1 MPPLSGAV
9 AIVTGGAR
17 GIGLAISRRLVVD
30 GASIVVADL
39 EGSKEAASELN
50 AAGATALGVQVDVA
64 DEQSVSEM
72 VRQAT
77 QKLGRLDVLVNNAG
91 IFTSLAPTRFAD
103 LRVEDWRRVLD
114 VNVIGVFNC
123 CRAAVPAMSASGGG
137 RIINIAS
144 AAPMKGLP
152 MFLHYIASKGAVLA
166 MTRSLAREVAEHRIR
181 VNAVA
186 PGFTVSAGV
195 QEHPE
200 LLEALRAPSVQG
212 RLIQRDETP
221 DDVAGVVAFLAG
233 PDSDFVTGQ
242 TVVVDGGSVLH

>member
-1 MPPLSGAV
+1 MPPLSNAV

-17 GIGLAISRRLVVD
+17 GIGLAISRRLAAD
-30 GASIVVADL
+30 GATIVIADL
-39 EGSKEAASELN
+39 EGAKQAASEL
-50 AAGATALGVQVDVA
+50 GGPSLGVQVDVA
-64 DEQSVSEM
+64 DEQSVDEM
-72 VRQAT
+72 VRQST
-77 QKLGRLDVLVNNAG
+77 HEFGRLDVLVNNAG
-91 IFTSLAPTRFAD
+91 IFTSLMPTPFSD
-103 LRVEDWRRVLD
+103 LGVEEWRRVLE

-166 MTRSLAREVAEHRIR
+166 MTKSLAREVAEQQIR

-195 QEHPE
+195 EDHPE
-200 LLEALRAPSVQG
+200 LLDALRASSVQG
-212 RLIQRDETP
+212 RLIRRDERP
-221 DDVAGVVAFLAG
+221 DDVAGAVVFLAG

-242 TVVVDGGSVLH
+242 TFVVDGGSVLH